1 MIIRDYLF
9 AEIWNVVGGIVF
21 GTKGSFIN
29 ELLFKGRGAL
39 NIVSGNVE
47 GVDAYEVCSWRPGSG
62 LMSTGCDRL
71 FVLLLSFNLWTIA

>member
-47 GVDAYEVCSWRPGSG
+47 GVDAYEV
-62 LMSTGCDRL
+62 
-71 FVLLLSFNLWTIA
+71 